1 MEQSKNAAY
10 NHLQI
15 TQKIRSLGREMS
27 PVTMAAMELFI
38 PFHELPPYIGV
49 RFEQDIAYG
58 TDPRNLLDLCTS
70 GTVQPGDKRDI
81 LVFLHGGG
89 FVRGDKKLPDSPYHD
104 NVALWV
110 ARNGMIGVNMTYR
123 LAPEHMYPSGIEDV
137 AAVVQWLHQNAESYE
152 GDADRIFLFG
162 SSAGA
167 IHIAYSWLLSIPPIA
182 FRLPVWFSNPDPMT

>member
-1 MEQSKNAAY
+1 MEQQKNAAY

-38 PFHELPPYIGV
+38 PFHEMTPYEGV
-49 RFEQDIAYG
+49 RFERDIAYG
-58 TDPRNLLDLCTS
+58 TDPRNLLDLCAS
-70 GTVQPGDKRDI
+70 GAVQPGDRRDI

-137 AAVVQWLHQNAESYE
+137 AAVVQWLHQNAESYG
-152 GDADRIFLFG
+152 GDVDRIFLFG